1 MQSTTSAG
9 DLIATT
15 DDVIDVV
22 DALSMP
28 SPRRR
33 GGRDARE
40 QGPASGRS
48 SREHE
53 TGISPAEACRDT
65 GSRTGPWAI
74 EALRARRHMS
84 GANRRLIGLYV
95 NSGLCLMRR
104 CRFDDTAVHDI
115 GLRAL
120 STWWRAQRGCV
131 SFAGR
136 RGEAGCKFGRRCER
150 LRISLTNSIEV
161 TGF

>member
-53 TGISPAEACRDT
+53 TGISPAEACR
-65 GSRTGPWAI
+65 
-74 EALRARRHMS
+74 RH
-84 GANRRLIGLYV
+84 GIPHGTLGY
-95 NSGLCLMRR
+95 
-104 CRFDDTAVHDI
+104 
-115 GLRAL
+115 
-120 STWWRAQRGCV
+120 W
-131 SFAGR
+131 SFACAAPYE
-136 RGEAGCKFGRRCER
+136 RGKPAADRS
-150 LRISLTNSIEV
+150 LRQ
-161 TGF
+161 

>member
-74 EALRARRHMS
+74 
-84 GANRRLIGLYV
+84 
-95 NSGLCLMRR
+95 
-104 CRFDDTAVHDI
+104 
-115 GLRAL
+115 
-120 STWWRAQRGCV
+120 
-131 SFAGR
+131 
-136 RGEAGCKFGRRCER
+136 
-150 LRISLTNSIEV
+150 
-161 TGF
+161 